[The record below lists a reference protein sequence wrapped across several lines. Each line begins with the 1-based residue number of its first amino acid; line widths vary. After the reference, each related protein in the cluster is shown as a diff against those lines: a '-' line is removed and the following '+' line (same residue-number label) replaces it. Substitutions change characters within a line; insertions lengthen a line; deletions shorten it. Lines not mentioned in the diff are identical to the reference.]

1 MRWVAAITM
10 AVAFALAAPAPALA
24 APPEYYPPIDYVPA
38 ARSNYDVGRTMAITQ
53 IVIHETGGTWF
64 SAVNWFQNPR
74 SRVSAHYLVKAW
86 GGGILQFVA
95 ESDTAFQARVANPY
109 SIGIEHEFDP
119 RHGVWHTDA
128 QYRSSALLVCAIAR
142 RYGIP
147 ADRAHI
153 IGHNE
158 VPGTDHSDP
167 GPTWNW
173 TYYMSL
179 VRACSADRAQAVARG
194 ALRTI
199 DNQGFAPSAGLEVD
213 TVSDEVAL
221 LQWDLA
227 YLGFMNVDDVSSAGG
242 RFGPL
247 TEAAVTAFQE
257 SNGVTPTGSYGDL
270 TAAAVVQSLL
280 ANPSDVPAQDLD
292 VDTESADVGR
302 LQTALQK
309 LGYIDR
315 VTEYYG
321 PMTEDAV
328 STFQQDNG
336 IEVTG
341 AYGPITRMALATRMR
356 APANGDGVGD
366 AAQDAQIAAVPVV
379 PLGSVMFV
387 DAAVMP

>member
-119 RHGVWHTDA
+119 RHGVYHTDS
-128 QYRSSALLVCAIAR
+128 QYRSLALLVCAIAR
-142 RYGIP
+142 RYGI
-147 ADRAHI
+147 ATDRNHI

-179 VRACSADRAQAVARG
+179 VRACSADRAQAVARA

-199 DNQGFAPSAGLEVD
+199 DDQGFVPSAGLEPE

-221 LQWDLA
+221 LQWALP
-227 YLGFMNVDDVSSAGG
+227 YLGFLDAEEVAGGGG

-257 SNGVTPTGSYGDL
+257 SNGVAPTGSFGAP
-270 TAAAVVQSLL
+270 TAAGDELGDVAPDSQVAVV
-280 ANPSDVPAQDLD
+280 
-292 VDTESADVGR
+292 G
-302 LQTALQK
+302 
-309 LGYIDR
+309 
-315 VTEYYG
+315 
-321 PMTEDAV
+321 
-328 STFQQDNG
+328 
-336 IEVTG
+336 
-341 AYGPITRMALATRMR
+341 MA
-356 APANGDGVGD
+356 
-366 AAQDAQIAAVPVV
+366 
-379 PLGSVMFV
+379 LGSVMFV

>member
-1 MRWVAAITM
+1 LTR
-10 AVAFALAAPAPALA
+10 
-24 APPEYYPPIDYVPA
+24 
-38 ARSNYDVGRTMAITQ
+38 
-53 IVIHETGGTWF
+53 GT
-64 SAVNWFQNPR
+64 
-74 SRVSAHYLVKAW
+74 
-86 GGGILQFVA
+86 
-95 ESDTAFQARVANPY
+95 
-109 SIGIEHEFDP
+109 
-119 RHGVWHTDA
+119 
-128 QYRSSALLVCAIAR
+128 IAR

-227 YLGFMNVDDVSSAGG
+227 YLGFMNVDDVSSGGG

-247 TEAAVTAFQE
+247 TEAAVSAFQE

-270 TAAAVVQSLL
+270 TAAALVQSLV

>member
-1 MRWVAAITM
+1 MRWAAVITL
-10 AVAFALAAPAPALA
+10 VLGFALAAPAAALA

-53 IVIHETGGTWF
+53 IIIHETSGTWF

-173 TYYMSL
+173 NYYMSL
-179 VRACSADRAQAVARG
+179 VRACSADRAQAAARA
-194 ALRTI
+194 ALRTV
-199 DNQGFAPSAGLEVD
+199 DDQGFAPAAGLELE

-227 YLGFMNVDDVSSAGG
+227 YLGFMSVDDVASGGG
-242 RFGPL
+242 RFGPI

-257 SNGVTPTGSYGDL
+257 SNGVTPTGSYGDR
-270 TAAAVVQSLL
+270 TAAALVQSLV
-280 ANPSDVPAQDLD
+280 ANPSGVPITDLD
-292 VDTESADVGR
+292 TETESDDVGK

-315 VTEYYG
+315 VTGYYG
-321 PMTEDAV
+321 PMTSDAV
-328 STFQQDNG
+328 STFQQKNG

-341 AYGPITRMALATRMR
+341 AYGPVTRMALATRMR
-356 APANGDGVGD
+356 APAAGDAVGD
-366 AAQDAQIAAVPVV
+366 AAQDVQAAAVPLI
-379 PLGSVMFV
+379 PLGSVTFV
-387 DAAVMP
+387 EAAVLP

>member
-1 MRWVAAITM
+1 MRWASVFIL
-10 AVAFALAAPAPALA
+10 VLGFALAAPAPALA
-24 APPEYYPPIDYVPA
+24 APPEYYPPVEYVPA

-53 IVIHETGGTWF
+53 IVIHETDGTWF

-95 ESDTAFQARVANPY
+95 EADTAYQARAANPY

-119 RHGVWHTDA
+119 RHAVWHTDA

-147 ADRAHI
+147 TDRAHI

-179 VRACSADRAQAVARG
+179 VRSCSADRAQAASRG
-194 ALRTI
+194 AVRTVG
-199 DNQGFAPSAGLEVD
+199 NQGFVPSAGLEVEN
-213 TVSDEVAL
+213 VSDEVAL

-227 YLGFMNVDDVSSAGG
+227 YLGFMNVADVSSGGG
-242 RFGPL
+242 RFGPV
-247 TEAAVTAFQE
+247 TQAAVTAFQE
-257 SNGVTPTGSYGDL
+257 SNGVPPTGSYGDL
-270 TAAAVVQSLL
+270 TAAALVQSLV
-280 ANPSDVPAQDLD
+280 ANPSDVPAVDLE

-315 VTEYYG
+315 VTGYYG
-321 PMTEDAV
+321 PMTSDAV

-341 AYGPITRMALATRMR
+341 SYGPITRMALATRLR
-356 APANGDGVGD
+356 APAAGDAVGD
-366 AAQDAQIAAVPVV
+366 VAQDVQVAAVPVI

-387 DAAVMP
+387 DAAMLP

>member
-1 MRWVAAITM
+1 MRWAAAFIL
-10 AVAFALAAPAPALA
+10 VLGFALAAPVPALA
-24 APPEYYPPIDYVPA
+24 APPPYYPPIEYVPA
-38 ARSNYDVGRTMAITQ
+38 ARANYDVGRTMAITQ
-53 IVIHETGGTWF
+53 IVIHETAGTWF
-64 SAVNWFQNPR
+64 SAINWFQNPR

-95 ESDTAFQARVANPY
+95 ESDTAYHARVANPY

-119 RHGVWHTDA
+119 RHGVYHTDS

-147 ADRAHI
+147 TDRNHI

-179 VRACSADRAQAVARG
+179 VRACSADRAQAVARA

-199 DNQGFAPSAGLEVD
+199 DDQGFVPSAGLEPE

-227 YLGFMNVDDVSSAGG
+227 YLGFLDAEEVAGGGG

-257 SNGVTPTGSYGDL
+257 SNGVAPTGSFGAP
-270 TAAAVVQSLL
+270 TAAAIVQSLV
-280 ANPSDVPAQDLD
+280 ANPSDVPVVDLD
-292 VDTESADVGR
+292 VDTESNDVAR
-302 LQTALQK
+302 LQTALEK

-315 VTEYYG
+315 ITGYYG
-321 PMTEDAV
+321 PMTSDAV

-336 IEVTG
+336 IEPTG
-341 AYGPITRMALATRMR
+341 AYGPVTRMALATRLR
-356 APANGDGVGD
+356 APAAGDELGDVAPDSQVAVVGM
-366 AAQDAQIAAVPVV
+366 A
-379 PLGSVMFV
+379 LGSVMFV